1 MMCIL
6 NWLFDMLQKNAEW
19 LCAIA
24 IAYFAYKQYAITK
37 LQIEQDLRM
46 QRLELAQQLDEI
58 CKNFPVDVKEAND
71 IVSWCLSHSSKFMF
85 LLNEKEG
92 KVFTEF
98 INFIWDMR
106 LKYTNKIPFNQMD
119 AAKQFTDFQQH
130 IDLALGNAKYGLTEI
145 KSNKIKK
152 KS

>member
-1 MMCIL
+1 MMNIL
-6 NWLFDMLQKNAEW
+6 KMILVFFQQNAEW

-24 IAYFAYKQYAITK
+24 IVYFAYKQYAITK

-58 CKNFPVDVKEAND
+58 CKNFPVDVDEAND

-92 KVFTEF
+92 KIFTAF
-98 INFIWDMR
+98 IDFVWDMR
-106 LKYTNKIPFNQMD
+106 LKYTNKIPFSQID

-145 KSNKIKK
+145 KSNIKK
-152 KS
+152 

>member
-1 MMCIL
+1 MCLLQVIL
-6 NWLFDMLQKNAEW
+6 IALQQNAEW

-37 LQIEQDLRM
+37 LQIQQDLRM

-98 INFIWDMR
+98 INFVWDMR
-106 LKYTNKIPFNQMD
+106 LKYTNNIPFNRIE

-145 KSNKIKK
+145 KKKDNKK
-152 KS
+152 